1 MGQSGETAGRTR
13 LITVYITAISS
24 ATANLH

>member
-1 MGQSGETAGRTR
+1 MGQVVETAGRSR
-13 LITVYITAISS
+13 LTTVYITAISS

>member
-1 MGQSGETAGRTR
+1 MGQVVKTAGRTR